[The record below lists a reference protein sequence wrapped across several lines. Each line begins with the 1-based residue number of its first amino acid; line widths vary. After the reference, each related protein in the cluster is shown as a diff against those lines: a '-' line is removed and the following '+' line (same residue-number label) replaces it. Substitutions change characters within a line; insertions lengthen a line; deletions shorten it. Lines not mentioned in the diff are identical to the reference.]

1 MNRPGDSADLVCLRL
16 QPRGALGVHRSSQFV
31 FCGCQVM
38 AVTAQPAVVVPVDP
52 FQGGKFDVVET
63 SPRTAVVDQFGL
75 ERLIMLLIS

>member
-1 MNRPGDSADLVCLRL
+1 
-16 QPRGALGVHRSSQFV
+16 
-31 FCGCQVM
+31 M